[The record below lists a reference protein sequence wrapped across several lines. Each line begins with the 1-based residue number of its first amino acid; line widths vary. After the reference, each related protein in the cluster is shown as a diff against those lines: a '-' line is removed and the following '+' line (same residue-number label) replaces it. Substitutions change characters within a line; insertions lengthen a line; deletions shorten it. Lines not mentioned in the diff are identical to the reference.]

1 MISIPRPF
9 ALKGSEKKIIKA
21 IDKLDI
27 QRADNLSFVD
37 PASVKVAAVPLKL
50 RPYKNLDEYVEHLN
64 EKMALAVGSG
74 AQLVVMPELIGLA
87 PLTIVPKYDRMLSDF
102 KLTTSGKRAQ
112 VLSDVLFEY
121 FDFLQE
127 VYFTAFSELACQYG
141 VYLLA
146 GSLYLFEGE
155 RLYNRAYLFDP
166 DGDIVGWQDKLH
178 LTEMEVSIGVTP
190 GTHLELFELRTGKTC
205 IAVGQ
210 DSCYYEVYRIAKGLG
225 AQVMLCPCA
234 NVNYGCRYTAFADV
248 YLRVQETALFA
259 VKATLTGDIMQQRFG
274 GASGVYCPS
283 SLAEEKQGVLAGS
296 ETDLERVIPCRL
308 NLGKLDAAF
317 NPYFCD
323 SNEEFSAALAARHY
337 KGVAM
342 GAPQEPDEAEAPP
355 PRERRTPALPR
366 ATAQDSILP

>member
-1 MISIPRPF
+1 MFSIPRPF
-9 ALKGSEKKIIKA
+9 ALKGSEKKILRA

-37 PASVKVAAVPLKL
+37 PAAVKVASVPVKL

-64 EKMALAVGSG
+64 EKMALAVGGG

-87 PLTIVPKYDRMLSDF
+87 PLTLVPKYDRMLSDF
-102 KLTTSGKRAQ
+102 KLTTSSKRAQ

-127 VYFTAFSELACQYG
+127 VYFTTFSELACQYG

-155 RLYNRAYLFDP
+155 SLYNRAYLFDP
-166 DGDIVGWQDKLH
+166 DGDIIGWQDKLH
-178 LTEMEVSIGVTP
+178 LTETEVSIGVTP
-190 GTHLELFELRTGKTC
+190 GTHLDLFDLRVGKVC

-210 DSCYYEVYRIAKGLG
+210 DSCYFEVYRIAKSLG
-225 AQVMLCPCA
+225 AQIMLCPCA
-234 NVNYGCRYTAFADV
+234 NVNYGCRYSAYADA
-248 YLRVQETALFA
+248 YLRVQETSLYA

-296 ETDLERVIPCRL
+296 ETDLERIIPCRL
-308 NLGKLDAAF
+308 GLGKLDAAF

-323 SNEEFSAALAARHY
+323 SNEEFSAAFSARHY
-337 KGVAM
+337 SAVPM
-342 GAPQEPDEAEAPP
+342 GNAPEQAALPA
-355 PRERRTPALPR
+355 PRERVLTLPM